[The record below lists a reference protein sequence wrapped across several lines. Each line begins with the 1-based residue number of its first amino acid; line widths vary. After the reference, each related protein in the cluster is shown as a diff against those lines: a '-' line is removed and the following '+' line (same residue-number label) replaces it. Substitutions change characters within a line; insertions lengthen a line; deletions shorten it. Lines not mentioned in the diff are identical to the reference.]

1 MADKRMFSKQIIDS
15 DAFLDMPLSSQ
26 ALYFHLN
33 MRADDDGFVNNP
45 KKIQRM
51 IQCTEDDLRI
61 LITKR
66 FVIPFESGVC
76 VIKHWLI
83 HNYIRKD
90 TYKETTYTDEKV
102 LLYKKDNNSYTLNHQ
117 LQLRDELV
125 DESSRRLDKNSIDK
139 IRLDKDS
146 KVKEKITYID
156 LTFIDDVIEK
166 VKITEDQYKK
176 LLSKFSKELLHSQ
189 IISLDNYIVNGKGNK
204 YKDHYRVLNTWCNK
218 NKEVKEARQK
228 YGGTSQNT
236 TANKKFNIPREE
248 WDPNKQST
256 IEGDEPI

>member
-1 MADKRMFSKQIIDS
+1 MAEKRMFSKQIIDS

-33 MRADDDGFVNNP
+33 MRADDDGFINNP

-51 IQCTEDDLRI
+51 VLCSEGDFEM
-61 LITKR
+61 LIAKR

-90 TYKETTYTDEKV
+90 TYKGTPYTEEKAM
-102 LLYKKDNNSYTLNHQ
+102 LCTKDNNSYTLDTS
-117 LQLRDELV
+117 LRLCDEAV
-125 DESSRRLDKNSIDK
+125 DETSRRLDKNSIDK
-139 IRLDKDS
+139 NSIDDIDNS
-146 KVKEKITYID
+146 KKEKKIYMN

-166 VKITEDQYKK
+166 VKITEAQYAN

-189 IISLDNYIVNGKGNK
+189 IISLDNYIVNGKGSK
-204 YKDHYRVLNTWCNK
+204 YKDHYRALNTWCNK
-218 NKEVKEARQK
+218 NKDTR
-228 YGGTSQNT
+228 
-236 TANKKFNIPREE
+236 
-248 WDPNKQST
+248 KQEKQYKSVEDT
-256 IEGDEPI
+256 FVY